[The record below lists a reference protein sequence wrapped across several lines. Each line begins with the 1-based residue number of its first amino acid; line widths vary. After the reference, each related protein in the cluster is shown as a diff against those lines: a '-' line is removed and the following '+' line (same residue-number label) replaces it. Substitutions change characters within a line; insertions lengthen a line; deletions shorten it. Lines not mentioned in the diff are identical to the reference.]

1 MGLGEG
7 GGKVFKGGEYVQIE
21 IPLEILEHL
30 FSALH
35 VIRPNYVT
43 KMEKKA
49 LDLFKDHIY
58 YTLEVYMET
67 EEEAEERKIKF
78 KQLFEEMKERKEHKE
93 AIEQAY

>member
-1 MGLGEG
+1 MGLGKG

-21 IPLEILEHL
+21 IPLEIIEHL

-67 EEEAEERKIKF
+67 EEEAEERKLKF
-78 KQLFEEMKERKEHKE
+78 KQLFEEMRQKKEYEQEKET
-93 AIEQAY
+93 AY